1 VPSSPT
7 PFPLIRVNNLR
18 DYLSSHDCPLTK
30 KPDLNHMA
38 PLSHDLL
45 PLYRED
51 TASFHALLAFAA
63 LLSSIEHG
71 NVQSLQLSQLEGQAI
86 ATIQGRIE
94 HCLSSQVNGTLMAVA
109 IMAHLEVSFPI
120 SIEAERSL

>member
-1 VPSSPT
+1 M
-7 PFPLIRVNNLR
+7 IA
-18 DYLSSHDCPLTK
+18 PLTK
-30 KPDLNHMA
+30 RPDLNHMA

-63 LLSSIEHG
+63 MLSRIEHG
-71 NVQSLQLSQLEGQAI
+71 NVQSLRLAQLEGQAI

-94 HCLSSQVNGTLMAVA
+94 QCLPSQVNGTLVAVA
-109 IMAHLEVSFPI
+109 IMAHLEVSFPT
-120 SIEAERSL
+120 SIEAELSS